1 MQLLIGRMINIYPE
15 LVVFWNLPLSEG
27 GQGLGKQHVRLRLG
41 THRVTHQH
49 YPVSVVRVNLK

>member
-15 LVVFWNLPLSEG
+15 LVVFRNLPLSES

-41 THRVTHQH
+41 THGVAHQH
-49 YPVSVVRVNLK
+49 YPVSVVRVN

>member
-15 LVVFWNLPLSEG
+15 LVVFWNLPLSES

-41 THRVTHQH
+41 THGVAHQH
-49 YPVSVVRVNLK
+49 YPVSVVRAN